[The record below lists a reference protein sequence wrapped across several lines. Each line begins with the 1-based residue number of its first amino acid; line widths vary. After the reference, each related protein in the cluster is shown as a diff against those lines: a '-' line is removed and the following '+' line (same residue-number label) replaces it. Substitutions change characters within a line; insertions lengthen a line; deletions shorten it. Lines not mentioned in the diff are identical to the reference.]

1 MDRLSIIIIQ
11 IKKNIRMIEII
22 TLCVLS
28 LSSIYY
34 VYFITRVRIGLLS
47 LRVAQSNI
55 IKPLISVVVAARNE
69 EKDIEKCLQ
78 SLLNQTYPAN
88 SYEIIIVDDGSTDK
102 TASIVKSF
110 SERFANIQLL
120 SLKFDSENR
129 IGHKPIALAKG
140 IVHATGEIILTTDA
154 DCIVPPQ
161 WIEIMANH
169 FEEGVVFVAGPV
181 AEQDSNTFFAK
192 IEQLE
197 FFGLITTA
205 AGLIGSGR
213 PIICNG
219 ANLAYRKDAFIA
231 IDGFNT
237 ESSSN
242 DDESLMNKM
251 VHRKIGKVVFA
262 PEADAVVTTSSSNTI
277 STFFRQRI
285 RWANKRGHY
294 EDKSILFTLVGLYIF
309 FVSMLFTMVLLFPK
323 PQLIQPLAVAFGCK
337 ILADY
342 FTLRSGARLF
352 RQRISIFH
360 FLIAEFLQVPYIVIA
375 AAIGQIASMQWK
387 GRTIWR

>member
-1 MDRLSIIIIQ
+1 
-11 IKKNIRMIEII
+11 MIEII
-22 TLCVLS
+22 TLGVLS
-28 LSSIYY
+28 LSSVYY
-34 VYFITRVRIGLLS
+34 IYFITRVRIGLLS
-47 LRVAQSNI
+47 LRFARPQKI
-55 IKPLISVVVAARNE
+55 ARHISVVVAARNE
-69 EKDIEKCLQ
+69 EKDIEKCLL
-78 SLLNQTYPAN
+78 SLLKQTYPTN
-88 SYEIIIVDDGSTDK
+88 RYEIIIVDDGSTDK

-110 SERFANIQLL
+110 SERFANIHLL
-120 SLKFDSENR
+120 SLMFDSEHK
-129 IGHKPIALAKG
+129 IGRKPIALAKG
-140 IVHATGEIILTTDA
+140 IAQASGEIILTTDA

-161 WIEIMANH
+161 WIEIMVNH

-181 AEQDSNTFFAK
+181 AERDSNTFFAK
-192 IEQLE
+192 MEQLE
-197 FFGLITTA
+197 FLGLITTA

-242 DDESLMNKM
+242 DDESLMNKI

-262 PEADAVVTTSSSNTI
+262 PEADGVVTTNSSNTI

-309 FVSMLFTMVLLFPK
+309 FASMLLTMVLLFRE
-323 PQLIQPLAVAFGCK
+323 PQLIQLFTVAFGGK
-337 ILADY
+337 ILVDY

-352 RQRISIFH
+352 RQRIPIFH

-375 AAIGQIASMQWK
+375 AAIGQISSIQWK
-387 GRTIWR
+387 VRTIRR

>member
-1 MDRLSIIIIQ
+1 
-11 IKKNIRMIEII
+11 MIEII
-22 TLCVLS
+22 TLVVLS
-28 LSSIYY
+28 LSSVYY

-47 LRVAQSNI
+47 LRFAQPKNI
-55 IKPLISVVVAARNE
+55 AHRISVVVAARNE

-78 SLLNQTYPAN
+78 SLLKQTYPTN

-110 SERFANIQLL
+110 SEHYANIHLL
-120 SLKFDSENR
+120 SLMFDSEQK
-129 IGHKPIALAKG
+129 IGRKPIALAKG
-140 IVHATGEIILTTDA
+140 IAQATGEIILTTDA
-154 DCIVPPQ
+154 DCLVPSQ
-161 WIEIMANH
+161 WIEIMVNH

-181 AEQDSNTFFAK
+181 AERDSSTFFAK
-192 IEQLE
+192 MEQLE
-197 FFGLITTA
+197 FLGLITTA

-219 ANLAYRKDAFIA
+219 ANLAYRKDAFTA
-231 IDGFNT
+231 IDGFN
-237 ESSSN
+237 EKSSSN

-262 PEADAVVTTSSSNTI
+262 PEADGVVTTNSSNTV

-309 FVSMLFTMVLLFPK
+309 FASMLLTMVLLFRE
-323 PQLIQPLAVAFGCK
+323 PQLIQLFTVAFGGK
-337 ILADY
+337 ILVDY

-352 RQRISIFH
+352 RQRIPIFH
-360 FLIAEFLQVPYIVIA
+360 FLIAEFLHVPYIVIA
-375 AAIGQIASMQWK
+375 AAIGQVASMQWK
-387 GRTIWR
+387 GRTLRR

>member
-1 MDRLSIIIIQ
+1 
-11 IKKNIRMIEII
+11 MIEII
-22 TLCVLS
+22 ILVVLS

-34 VYFITRVRIGLLS
+34 VYFITRVRVGLLS
-47 LRVAQSNI
+47 LRFAQPKKIARN
-55 IKPLISVVVAARNE
+55 ISVVVAARNE

-78 SLLNQTYPAN
+78 SLLKQTYPAN

-110 SERFANIQLL
+110 SERFANIHLL
-120 SLKFDSENR
+120 SLMFDPEQK
-129 IGHKPIALAKG
+129 IGRKPIALAKG
-140 IVHATGEIILTTDA
+140 IAQANGEIILTTDA

-161 WIEIMANH
+161 WIEIMVNH

-181 AEQDSNTFFAK
+181 AERDSNTFFAK
-192 IEQLE
+192 MEQLE
-197 FFGLITTA
+197 FLGLITTA

-219 ANLAYRKDAFIA
+219 ANLAYRKDAFTA
-231 IDGFNT
+231 IDGFN
-237 ESSSN
+237 EKSNSN

-251 VHRKIGKVVFA
+251 VHRKIGRVVFS

-277 STFFRQRI
+277 TTFFRQRI

-309 FVSMLFTMVLLFPK
+309 FASMLLTMVLLFRE
-323 PQLIQPLAVAFGCK
+323 PQLIQPLTVVFGGK
-337 ILADY
+337 ILVDY

-352 RQRISIFH
+352 RQRILIFH
-360 FLIAEFLQVPYIVIA
+360 FLIAEFLHVPYIVIA
-375 AAIGQIASMQWK
+375 AAIGQIASMRWK
-387 GRTIWR
+387 GRTIRR

>member
-1 MDRLSIIIIQ
+1 
-11 IKKNIRMIEII
+11 MIEII
-22 TLCVLS
+22 TLGVLS
-28 LSSIYY
+28 LSSVYY
-34 VYFITRVRIGLLS
+34 IYFITRVRIGLLS
-47 LRVAQSNI
+47 LRFAQPKNVARN
-55 IKPLISVVVAARNE
+55 ISVVVAARNE
-69 EKDIEKCLQ
+69 EKDIEKCLL
-78 SLLNQTYPAN
+78 SLLKQTYPTN
-88 SYEIIIVDDGSTDK
+88 RYEIIIVDDGSTDK

-110 SERFANIQLL
+110 SERFANIHLL
-120 SLKFDSENR
+120 SLMFDSEQK
-129 IGHKPIALAKG
+129 IGRKPIALAKG
-140 IVHATGEIILTTDA
+140 IAQANGEIILTTDA

-161 WIEIMANH
+161 WIEIMVNH

-181 AEQDSNTFFAK
+181 AERNSSTFFAK
-192 IEQLE
+192 MEQLE
-197 FFGLITTA
+197 FLGLITTA

-277 STFFRQRI
+277 TTFFRQRI

-309 FVSMLFTMVLLFPK
+309 FASMLLTMILLFRE
-323 PQLIQPLAVAFGCK
+323 PQLIQLFTVAFGGK
-337 ILADY
+337 LLVDY

-352 RQRISIFH
+352 RQRIPIFH

-387 GRTIWR
+387 GRTIRR

>member
-1 MDRLSIIIIQ
+1 
-11 IKKNIRMIEII
+11 MIEII
-22 TLCVLS
+22 TLGMLS

-34 VYFITRVRIGLLS
+34 VYFITRVRLGLLS
-47 LRVAQSNI
+47 LRFAQPKN
-55 IKPLISVVVAARNE
+55 IKPHISVVVAARNE

-78 SLLNQTYPAN
+78 SLLKQTYPTN

-110 SERFANIQLL
+110 SERFDNIHLL
-120 SLKFDSENR
+120 SLKFDSEQK
-129 IGHKPIALAKG
+129 IGRKPIALAKG
-140 IVHATGEIILTTDA
+140 IAQATGEIILTTDA
-154 DCIVPPQ
+154 DCSFPPQ
-161 WIEIMANH
+161 WIEIMTNH

-181 AEQDSNTFFAK
+181 AERDVTTFFAK
-192 IEQLE
+192 MEQLE
-197 FFGLITTA
+197 FLGLITTA

-242 DDESLMNKM
+242 DDESLMNKI

-262 PEADAVVTTSSSNTI
+262 PEADAVVTTNSSNTI

-309 FVSMLFTMVLLFPK
+309 FASMLLTMILLFRE
-323 PQLIQPLAVAFGCK
+323 PQLILPLTAAFVGK
-337 ILADY
+337 ILVDY
-342 FTLRSGARLF
+342 FTLHSGARLF
-352 RQRISIFH
+352 RQRIPIFH
-360 FLIAEFLQVPYIVIA
+360 FLIAEFFHVPYIVIA
-375 AAIGQIASMQWK
+375 AAIGQIASMRWK
-387 GRTIWR
+387 GRTIRR

>member
-1 MDRLSIIIIQ
+1 
-11 IKKNIRMIEII
+11 MIEII
-22 TLCVLS
+22 TLGVLS
-28 LSSIYY
+28 LSSVYY
-34 VYFITRVRIGLLS
+34 IYFITRVRIGLLS
-47 LRVAQSNI
+47 LRFARPQNI
-55 IKPLISVVVAARNE
+55 ARHISVVVAARNE
-69 EKDIEKCLQ
+69 EKDIEKCLL
-78 SLLNQTYPAN
+78 SLLKQTYPTN
-88 SYEIIIVDDGSTDK
+88 RYEIIIVDDGSTDK

-110 SERFANIQLL
+110 SERFANIHLL
-120 SLKFDSENR
+120 SLMFDSEHK
-129 IGHKPIALAKG
+129 IGRKPIALAKG
-140 IVHATGEIILTTDA
+140 IAQASGEIILTTDA

-161 WIEIMANH
+161 WIEIMVNH

-181 AEQDSNTFFAK
+181 AERDSNTFFAK
-192 IEQLE
+192 MEQLE
-197 FFGLITTA
+197 FLGLITTA

-242 DDESLMNKM
+242 DDESLMNKI
-251 VHRKIGKVVFA
+251 VHRKIGNVVFA
-262 PEADAVVTTSSSNTI
+262 PEADGVVTTNSSNTI

-309 FVSMLFTMVLLFPK
+309 FASMLLTMVLLFRE
-323 PQLIQPLAVAFGCK
+323 PQLIQLFTVAFGGK
-337 ILADY
+337 ILVDY

-352 RQRISIFH
+352 RQRIPIFH

-387 GRTIWR
+387 GRTIRR

>member
-1 MDRLSIIIIQ
+1 
-11 IKKNIRMIEII
+11 MIEII
-22 TLCVLS
+22 TLGVLS

-34 VYFITRVRIGLLS
+34 IYFITRVRIGLLS
-47 LRVAQSNI
+47 LRFARPQNI
-55 IKPLISVVVAARNE
+55 ARRISVVVAARNE
-69 EKDIEKCLQ
+69 EKDIEKCLL
-78 SLLNQTYPAN
+78 SLLRQTYPTN
-88 SYEIIIVDDGSTDK
+88 RYEIIIVDDGSTDK

-110 SERFANIQLL
+110 SERFANIHLL
-120 SLKFDSENR
+120 SLMFDSEQK
-129 IGHKPIALAKG
+129 IGRKPIALAKG
-140 IVHATGEIILTTDA
+140 IAQANGEIILTTDA

-161 WIEIMANH
+161 WIEIMVNH

-181 AEQDSNTFFAK
+181 AERDSNTFFAK
-192 IEQLE
+192 MEQLE
-197 FFGLITTA
+197 FLGLITTA

-242 DDESLMNKM
+242 DDESLMNKI
-251 VHRKIGKVVFA
+251 VHRKIGIVVFA
-262 PEADAVVTTSSSNTI
+262 PEADGVVTTNSSNTI

-294 EDKSILFTLVGLYIF
+294 EDRSILFTLVGLYIF
-309 FVSMLFTMVLLFPK
+309 FASMLLTMVLLFRE
-323 PQLIQPLAVAFGCK
+323 PQLIQLFTVAFGGK
-337 ILADY
+337 LLVDY

-352 RQRISIFH
+352 RQRIPIFH

-387 GRTIWR
+387 GRTIRR

>member
-1 MDRLSIIIIQ
+1 
-11 IKKNIRMIEII
+11 MIEII
-22 TLCVLS
+22 TLGVLS
-28 LSSIYY
+28 LSSVYY
-34 VYFITRVRIGLLS
+34 IYFITRVRIGLLS
-47 LRVAQSNI
+47 LRFAQPKNVARN
-55 IKPLISVVVAARNE
+55 ISVVVAARNE
-69 EKDIEKCLQ
+69 EKDIEKCLL
-78 SLLNQTYPAN
+78 SLLKQTYPTN

-110 SERFANIQLL
+110 SERFANIHLL
-120 SLKFDSENR
+120 SLMFDSEQK
-129 IGHKPIALAKG
+129 IGRKPIALAKG
-140 IVHATGEIILTTDA
+140 IAQANGEIILTTDA

-161 WIEIMANH
+161 WIEIMVNH

-181 AEQDSNTFFAK
+181 AERDSNTFFAK
-192 IEQLE
+192 MEQLE
-197 FFGLITTA
+197 FLGLITTA

-231 IDGFNT
+231 IDDFNT

-251 VHRKIGKVVFA
+251 VQRKIGKVVFA

-277 STFFRQRI
+277 TTFFRQRI

-309 FVSMLFTMVLLFPK
+309 FASMLLTMILLFRE
-323 PQLIQPLAVAFGCK
+323 PQLIQLFTVAFGGK
-337 ILADY
+337 LLVDY

-352 RQRISIFH
+352 RQRIPIFH

-387 GRTIWR
+387 GRTIRR

>member
-1 MDRLSIIIIQ
+1 M
-11 IKKNIRMIEII
+11 
-22 TLCVLS
+22 V
-28 LSSIYY
+28 
-34 VYFITRVRIGLLS
+34 
-47 LRVAQSNI
+47 
-55 IKPLISVVVAARNE
+55 
-69 EKDIEKCLQ
+69 
-78 SLLNQTYPAN
+78 
-88 SYEIIIVDDGSTDK
+88 
-102 TASIVKSF
+102 
-110 SERFANIQLL
+110 
-120 SLKFDSENR
+120 
-129 IGHKPIALAKG
+129 
-140 IVHATGEIILTTDA
+140 
-154 DCIVPPQ
+154 
-161 WIEIMANH
+161 NH

-181 AEQDSNTFFAK
+181 AERDSNTFFAK
-192 IEQLE
+192 MEQLE
-197 FFGLITTA
+197 FLGLITTA

-242 DDESLMNKM
+242 DDESLMNKI

-262 PEADAVVTTSSSNTI
+262 PEADGVVTTNSSNTI

-309 FVSMLFTMVLLFPK
+309 FASMLLTMVLLFRE
-323 PQLIQPLAVAFGCK
+323 PQLIQLFTVAFGGK
-337 ILADY
+337 ILVDY

-352 RQRISIFH
+352 RQRIPIFH

-387 GRTIWR
+387 GRTIRR

>member
-1 MDRLSIIIIQ
+1 
-11 IKKNIRMIEII
+11 MIEII
-22 TLCVLS
+22 TLGVLS
-28 LSSIYY
+28 LSSVYY
-34 VYFITRVRIGLLS
+34 IYFITRVRIGLLS
-47 LRVAQSNI
+47 LRFARPQNI
-55 IKPLISVVVAARNE
+55 ARHISVVVAARNE
-69 EKDIEKCLQ
+69 EKDIEKCLL
-78 SLLNQTYPAN
+78 SLLKQTYPTN
-88 SYEIIIVDDGSTDK
+88 RYEIIIVDDGSTDK

-110 SERFANIQLL
+110 SERFANIHLL
-120 SLKFDSENR
+120 SLMFDSEHK
-129 IGHKPIALAKG
+129 IGRKPIALAKG
-140 IVHATGEIILTTDA
+140 IAQASGEIILTTDA

-161 WIEIMANH
+161 WIEIMVNH

-181 AEQDSNTFFAK
+181 AERDSNTFFAK
-192 IEQLE
+192 MEQLE
-197 FFGLITTA
+197 FLGLITTA

-242 DDESLMNKM
+242 DDESLMNKI

-262 PEADAVVTTSSSNTI
+262 PEADGVVTTNSSNTI

-309 FVSMLFTMVLLFPK
+309 FASMLLTMVLLFRE
-323 PQLIQPLAVAFGCK
+323 PQLIQLFTVAFGGK
-337 ILADY
+337 ILVDY

-352 RQRISIFH
+352 RQRIPIFH

-387 GRTIWR
+387 GRTIRR

>member
-1 MDRLSIIIIQ
+1 
-11 IKKNIRMIEII
+11 MIEII
-22 TLCVLS
+22 TLGVLS
-28 LSSIYY
+28 LSSVYY
-34 VYFITRVRIGLLS
+34 IYFITRVRIGLLS
-47 LRVAQSNI
+47 LRFARPQNI
-55 IKPLISVVVAARNE
+55 ARHISVVVAARNE
-69 EKDIEKCLQ
+69 EKDIEKCLL
-78 SLLNQTYPAN
+78 SLLKQTYPTN
-88 SYEIIIVDDGSTDK
+88 RYEIIIVDDGSTDK

-110 SERFANIQLL
+110 SERFANIHLL
-120 SLKFDSENR
+120 SLMFDSEHK
-129 IGHKPIALAKG
+129 IGRKPIALAKG
-140 IVHATGEIILTTDA
+140 IAQASGEIILTTDA

-161 WIEIMANH
+161 WIEIMVIH

-181 AEQDSNTFFAK
+181 AERDSNTFFAK
-192 IEQLE
+192 MEQLE
-197 FFGLITTA
+197 FLGLITTA

-242 DDESLMNKM
+242 DDESLMNKI

-262 PEADAVVTTSSSNTI
+262 PEADGVVTTNSSNTI

-309 FVSMLFTMVLLFPK
+309 FASMLLTMVLLFRE
-323 PQLIQPLAVAFGCK
+323 PQLIQLFTVAFGGK
-337 ILADY
+337 ILVDY

-352 RQRISIFH
+352 RQRIPIFH

-387 GRTIWR
+387 GRTIRR

>member
-1 MDRLSIIIIQ
+1 
-11 IKKNIRMIEII
+11 MIEII
-22 TLCVLS
+22 TLGVLS
-28 LSSIYY
+28 LSSVYY
-34 VYFITRVRIGLLS
+34 IYFITRVRIGLLS
-47 LRVAQSNI
+47 LRFARPQNI
-55 IKPLISVVVAARNE
+55 ARHISVVVAARNE
-69 EKDIEKCLQ
+69 EKDIEKCLL
-78 SLLNQTYPAN
+78 SLLKQTYPTN

-110 SERFANIQLL
+110 SERFANIHLL
-120 SLKFDSENR
+120 SLMFDSEHK
-129 IGHKPIALAKG
+129 IGRKPIALAKG
-140 IVHATGEIILTTDA
+140 IAQASGEIILTTDA

-161 WIEIMANH
+161 WIEIMVNH

-181 AEQDSNTFFAK
+181 AERDSNTFFAK
-192 IEQLE
+192 MEQLE
-197 FFGLITTA
+197 FLGLITTA

-242 DDESLMNKM
+242 DDESLMNKI

-262 PEADAVVTTSSSNTI
+262 PEADGVVTTNSSNTI

-309 FVSMLFTMVLLFPK
+309 FASMLLTMVLLFRE
-323 PQLIQPLAVAFGCK
+323 PQLIQLFTVAFGGK
-337 ILADY
+337 ILVDY

-352 RQRISIFH
+352 RQRIPIFH

-387 GRTIWR
+387 GRTIRR

>member
-1 MDRLSIIIIQ
+1 
-11 IKKNIRMIEII
+11 
-22 TLCVLS
+22 
-28 LSSIYY
+28 
-34 VYFITRVRIGLLS
+34 VR
-47 LRVAQSNI
+47 RT
-55 IKPLISVVVAARNE
+55 SVVVAARNE
-69 EKDIEKCLQ
+69 ENNIEKCLQ
-78 SLLNQTYPAN
+78 SLLKQTYPTN
-88 SYEIIIVDDGSTDK
+88 SYEIIIVDDGSTDN

-110 SERFANIQLL
+110 SERFANIHLL
-120 SLKFDSENR
+120 SLMFDSEQKVGR
-129 IGHKPIALAKG
+129 KPIALAKG
-140 IVHATGEIILTTDA
+140 IAQATGEIILTTDA

-161 WIEIMANH
+161 WIEIMVNH
-169 FEEGVVFVAGPV
+169 FEEGVTFVAGPV
-181 AEQDSNTFFAK
+181 AERDASTFFAK
-192 IEQLE
+192 MEQLE
-197 FFGLITTA
+197 FLGLITTA

-251 VHRKIGKVVFA
+251 VHRKIGNVVFA

-309 FVSMLFTMVLLFPK
+309 FASMFLTMLLLFRE
-323 PQLIQPLAVAFGCK
+323 PQLTLPLTAAFGGK
-337 ILADY
+337 ILADF
-342 FTLRSGARLF
+342 FTLRTGARLF
-352 RQRISIFH
+352 RQRIPLFH
-360 FLIAEFLQVPYIVIA
+360 FLIAEFLHVPYIVIA
-375 AAIGQIASMQWK
+375 AAIGQAASMQWK
-387 GRTIWR
+387 GRTIRR